1 MTSQSGE
8 GETDMAKIVIIGAGY
23 AGMMAAS
30 RLDRTSEPFT
40 LINKNSY
47 HYFTTLLHE
56 AAGGRGEPMNYT
68 VPIADILKHDTSTL
82 VLDEIL
88 NLDREKRVVRGKS
101 GEYSYDWLVVTLGW
115 IPEYFGIPGLK
126 EHSMVIS
133 SLDTASHIREH
144 IERQLQ
150 EYVKDRDPSH
160 LRIAVGGAG
169 LTGIELVGELTDWL
183 PSLCIHYGIDYSQ
196 IELQNIEAMPSI
208 LPMVS
213 ESLREVAMRTLTEKG
228 ARLRTGTKIVKVEAN
243 EVHLDGGE
251 VVQAGTIIWTGGV
264 RANPL
269 LTDAGFTVDRR
280 GRAKV
285 NQYLQSVDDE
295 HVFVGGDTAWFETED
310 GKPLPPT
317 AQVATQ
323 MGSFLG
329 ENVSAAIH
337 GQSMKPFHADLQ
349 GTLAS
354 LGREVGVGDLK
365 GIPVQGMVA
374 GLAKEATKVKYLWQL
389 GGVRLAAQRTG
400 QLVHR

>member
-1 MTSQSGE
+1 
-8 GETDMAKIVIIGAGY
+8 MAKIVIIGAGY

-30 RLDRTSEPFT
+30 RLDRMAEPFS

-56 AAGGRGEPMNYT
+56 AAGGRGMPMDYS
-68 VPIADILKHDTSTL
+68 VPIADVLKRETSNL
-82 VLDEIL
+82 ILDEVIG
-88 NLDREKRVVRGKS
+88 LDREKRVVRGKS

-126 EHSMVIS
+126 ENSLVIS
-133 SLDTASHIREH
+133 SLETASHIREH
-144 IERQLQ
+144 IEGQLKAYLQ
-150 EYVKDRDPSH
+150 DQDPRH
-160 LRIAVGGAG
+160 LRVAIGGAG
-169 LTGIELVGELTDWL
+169 LTGIDLVGELTDWL
-183 PSLCIHYGIDYSQ
+183 PQLCIKYGIDYSLVD
-196 IELQNIEAMPSI
+196 IQNIEAMPTI

-243 EVHLDGGE
+243 EVHLDGEE
-251 VVQAGTIIWTGGV
+251 VVEAGTIIWTGGV

-285 NQYLQSVDDE
+285 NAYLQSVDDE
-295 HVFVGGDTAWFETED
+295 RVFVGGDTAWFETED
-310 GKPLPPT
+310 GKALPPT

-323 MGSFLG
+323 MGALLG
-329 ENVSAAIH
+329 DNVSSAVH
-337 GQSMKPFHADLQ
+337 GQRLKPFHADLQ

-389 GGVRLAAQRTG
+389 GGVRLAAERTG
-400 QLVHR
+400 KLVHR